1 MKISCRSLTTTPL
14 GNSRCLEQPNL
25 FNTFPNWSKMMT
37 RITCENQ
44 VKIRDGQC
52 CKKLLHKNPKLGI
65 DKGMEDMW
73 CGYYNLA
80 LDHNNPSFVVDAN
93 TAGMLQNIRT
103 KLPHKLTVLVVDL
116 DLVCRRPEMIIWKTS
131 LSSKYLTGN
140 NTMCHRHNTL
150 FLSEENMFF
159 QEASKRIFCQVCL
172 CAAMTLRLIRGRRSR
187 YSESNSVFCQPTNQT
202 NRLYFLLTLSPV
214 HHRGHIVK
222 SFNHLLK
229 TTPITKLASHSII
242 CKNCLPENRSNCHLK
257 TKFTHENLSSQ
268 IAIYVVPTSLTS
280 L

>member
-1 MKISCRSLTTTPL
+1 
-14 GNSRCLEQPNL
+14 
-25 FNTFPNWSKMMT
+25 MT

-116 DLVCRRPEMIIWKTS
+116 DLVCRRPEMIIWKIS

-172 CAAMTLRLIRGRRSR
+172 CAAMTMRLIRGRRSR
-187 YSESNSVFCQPTNQT
+187 YSESNSMFCQPTKPTDCIFYWHFPTAPPDYKIGKSLNYLQK
-202 NRLYFLLTLSPV
+202 LFPLHS
-214 HHRGHIVK
+214 IV
-222 SFNHLLK
+222 FLK
-229 TTPITKLASHSII
+229 TALIVIWKPNWHMKTFFPKL
-242 CKNCLPENRSNCHLK
+242 P
-257 TKFTHENLSSQ
+257 
-268 IAIYVVPTSLTS
+268 YM
-280 L
+280 

>member
-1 MKISCRSLTTTPL
+1 
-14 GNSRCLEQPNL
+14 
-25 FNTFPNWSKMMT
+25 
-37 RITCENQ
+37 
-44 VKIRDGQC
+44 
-52 CKKLLHKNPKLGI
+52 
-65 DKGMEDMW
+65 
-73 CGYYNLA
+73 
-80 LDHNNPSFVVDAN
+80 
-93 TAGMLQNIRT
+93 MLQNIRT

-214 HHRGHIVK
+214 HHVVK
-222 SFNHLLK
+222 SFNPLLK
-229 TTPITKLASHSII
+229 KNLSKLANHLII
-242 CKNCLPENRSNCHLK
+242 CKNCSLFIP
-257 TKFTHENLSSQ
+257 LSS
-268 IAIYVVPTSLTS
+268 
-280 L
+280 